1 MIKGLAK
8 CVREYKG
15 DTILAPLLV
24 GLETGLEVLLPLI
37 MAGLIDK
44 GIDQG
49 NMSVIAKYG
58 MILLAISFCS
68 LAAGIVAGRK
78 AAFASAGFAKNL
90 RHDIFY
96 NVQNFSFSNI
106 DKFSTGSIVTRLT
119 TDINN
124 VQMAFQMIIRA
135 AFRAPLMLIF
145 SLSAAF
151 SINKSLSLVFV
162 LVVPIMVI
170 SLCLIMAATFKVF
183 DKMFKTYDKLN
194 NRTQENLHGI
204 RVVKSFV
211 RENHE
216 TELFKSVSEKIYKY
230 ATRGEKN
237 IAFNM
242 PVLQFCMYVC
252 ILVISWFGARVI
264 VSSGG
269 NADIGLSTGELMS
282 LLTYVMQV
290 LMSLLFLSMIFVMIT
305 MAKSSAERIFQILTE
320 ESDLTNGE
328 HPVYEVK
335 DGSIE
340 FENVDFSYFKDEN
353 KNVLN
358 NVNLKID
365 SGETI
370 GIIGSTGS
378 SKSTLVQMI
387 PRLYDVT
394 AGSVKVG
401 GVDVREYDLETL
413 RNQVAMVLQK
423 NVLFSGTIADNL
435 RWGNENATEEELQR
449 VCDLA
454 QASEFISKKEDG
466 INSVIEQG
474 GSNVS
479 GGQKQ
484 RLTIA
489 RALLKKPKI
498 LILDDSTS
506 AVDTKTDS
514 LIRKA
519 FRQEIPD
526 TTKLIIAQRI
536 SSVQDADRIL
546 VLDDGNIAAF
556 GKHDELLEK
565 SEVYREIYDSQMK
578 GGLSDE

>member
-242 PVLQFCMYVC
+242 PVLHFCMYVC

-423 NVLFSGTIADNL
+423 KCSF
-435 RWGNENATEEELQR
+435 QR
-449 VCDLA
+449 NHCRQSAL
-454 QASEFISKKEDG
+454 
-466 INSVIEQG
+466 
-474 GSNVS
+474 
-479 GGQKQ
+479 GQ
-484 RLTIA
+484 
-489 RALLKKPKI
+489 
-498 LILDDSTS
+498 
-506 AVDTKTDS
+506 
-514 LIRKA
+514 
-519 FRQEIPD
+519 
-526 TTKLIIAQRI
+526 
-536 SSVQDADRIL
+536 
-546 VLDDGNIAAF
+546 
-556 GKHDELLEK
+556 
-565 SEVYREIYDSQMK
+565 
-578 GGLSDE
+578 